1 MKRKINDFFI
11 DRRETIKQAMHQL
24 SEVGSK
30 QLFVV
35 DANMTLIGALS
46 DGDIRKWILKG
57 GSLRDK
63 TEKICNKNPI
73 KVTKHYVR
81 DFVRETMLRLKI
93 QAIAVVD
100 ERNTIVD
107 ILTWENIFAGKLST
121 SKEQLTAFVVIMAGG
136 KGTRLDPFTR
146 ILPKPL
152 IPVGDKPVI
161 EVIMDNFS
169 QYGIKDFFIS
179 VNHKSRMI
187 KSYFEEMNAGYH
199 LTYVEE
205 NKPLG
210 TVGSLKLLEGRIKD
224 SFFVTNCDVLIDVDY
239 AELLHFHQD
248 MKYDLTIIVSCKHY
262 VIPYGV
268 CEIEKGGILKV
279 IREKPEH
286 DLLVN
291 TGLYLM
297 NKKIVSL
304 IPKNKFFNF
313 TDLVL
318 KAKKK
323 GLRIG
328 AFPIPERSWI
338 DVGQWD
344 EYYKGV
350 PGFIKNI

>member
-1 MKRKINDFFI
+1 MSTKIKDFTI
-11 DRRETIKQAMHQL
+11 DRKETIKQAMRHL
-24 SEVGSK
+24 SEIGAK

-35 DANMTLIGALS
+35 NASASLIGALS

-57 GSLRDK
+57 GSIRDK
-63 TEKICNKNPI
+63 VERVCNKNPV
-73 KVTKHYVR
+73 KVTENYSG
-81 DFVRETMLRLKI
+81 DFVRDTMLKLKLQSI
-93 QAIAVVD
+93 PVVD
-100 ERNTIVD
+100 DKNTITN
-107 ILTWENIFAGKLST
+107 ILSWEEIFAGHVEAHKARLD
-121 SKEQLTAFVVIMAGG
+121 APVVIMAGG

-161 EVIMDNFS
+161 EVIMEKFN
-169 QYGIKDFFIS
+169 QYGIKEFFIS

-187 KSYFEEMNAGYH
+187 KSYFEEMNAGNK

-205 NKPLG
+205 DKPLG
-210 TVGSLKLLEGRIKD
+210 TVGSLKLLEGKLKD
-224 SFFVTNCDVLIDVDY
+224 PFFVTNCDVLIDVDY

-248 MKYDLTIIVSCKHY
+248 MQHDLTLTVSCKHY

-268 CEIEKGGILKV
+268 CELEKGGILKE
-279 IREKPEH
+279 IREKPEY

-291 TGLYLM
+291 TGLYVM
-297 NKKIVSL
+297 NKNVLAL
-304 IPKNKFFNF
+304 IPRNKFFNF
-313 TDLVL
+313 NDLVV

-323 GLRIG
+323 GLKIG
-328 AFPIPERSWI
+328 AFPIPERSWV

-350 PGFIKNI
+350 PGFGKNV